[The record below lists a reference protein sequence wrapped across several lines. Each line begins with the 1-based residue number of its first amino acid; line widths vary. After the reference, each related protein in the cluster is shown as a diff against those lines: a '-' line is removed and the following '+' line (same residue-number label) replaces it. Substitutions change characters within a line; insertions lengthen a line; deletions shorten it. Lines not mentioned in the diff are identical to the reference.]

1 MLEDFYGDFAKTL
14 ETAEEAMEGK
24 HVKIPDEETDIV
36 CEKCGRN
43 MVIKIGPYGKFLAC
57 PGFPECRN
65 AKQIMQ
71 ETGGTCPKCGEKV
84 VQKKSK
90 RGRTFYGCS
99 GYPEC
104 TFMTWNVPV
113 EEKCPQCGC
122 TLFQRGGKS
131 GTLVCEKDGCG
142 YERSLK

>member
-1 MLEDFYGDFAKTL
+1 
-14 ETAEEAMEGK
+14 
-24 HVKIPDEETDIV
+24 
-36 CEKCGRN
+36 
-43 MVIKIGPYGKFLAC
+43 MVIKIGKFGKFLAF

-65 AKQIMQ
+65 TKQIMQ
-71 ETGGTCPKCGEKV
+71 ETGGLCPKCGQKV

-90 RGRTFYGCS
+90 RGRTFYGCC

-104 TFMTWNVPV
+104 HFMTWNVPV

-122 TLFQRGGKS
+122 TLFQRGGKTN
-131 GTLVCEKDGCG
+131 GVLVCEKEGCG